1 MAREYWLLY
10 KKRNEDF
17 KDLIAGSFPQVPDIT
32 YNPVSLIIDID
43 IALITKGLL
52 ISGQG
57 EKYVEQN
64 KLYSKIPEIVK
75 QQLLDGNCFVDPV
88 LIEKTILRNGS
99 TVTEQIVQY
108 DVFSVDDVPE
118 VDYDQRGNI
127 TRVQLQ
133 GDTTLK
139 EYFYDEN
146 NVVKVKFVYDDDRED
161 EEYPYIPGFIPVV
174 EFPGV
179 KTDDEDNVSRVEGIS
194 QLLVDI
200 NLDKGKLDD
209 IFSIH
214 ADPTLIGNVNFEDS
228 DEEEDDA
235 KRKAGQ
241 YNYLET
247 PEGGKLYFLEMQGSV
262 VQYLASEKDKKKK
275 ELTLEYPELLLN
287 EIAGGSSMSGYAI
300 YLKILNLVSIIESY
314 RTILKDSLYNLFE
327 ISSMLDNGAKNDT
340 KIKLDPVVKYN
351 ENDRINQI
359 VSSKTND
366 LIDHKTAVTLTAQ
379 LFGLPADDIWEKITA
394 QMLES
399 VVQAE
404 NNTKQFENQSI
415 PNQSDDKKDTQL

>member
-17 KDLIAGSFPQVPDIT
+17 KNLIAGSFPQIPDIT

-57 EKYVEQN
+57 EKYALQN
-64 KLYSKIPEIVK
+64 KLYAKIPEIIK
-75 QQLLDGNCFVDPV
+75 YQLLDGNCFIDPV
-88 LIEKTILRNGS
+88 IVEKEYLKNGN
-99 TVTEQIVQY
+99 VVVEKIIQY
-108 DVFSVDDVPE
+108 DVFGVDDVPE

-127 TRVQLQ
+127 TRIQLQ
-133 GDTTLK
+133 GDDVLK

-146 NVVKVKFVYDDDRED
+146 GVVKVRFIYDDDRDD

-179 KTDDEDNVSRVEGIS
+179 KTDGEDNVSRVEGIS

-200 NLDKGKLDD
+200 NLDKSKLDD

-228 DEEEDDA
+228 EDEEDETR
-235 KRKAGQ
+235 RKAGQ

-262 VQYLASEKDKKKK
+262 VQYLAAEKDKKKK

-314 RTILKDSLYNLFE
+314 RTIIHESLYNLFE
-327 ISSMLDNGAKNDT
+327 ISTILDDGVKNDT
-340 KIKLDPVVKYN
+340 TIKFDPVVKYN

-359 VSSKTND
+359 VSSKTNN

-379 LFGLPADDIWEKITA
+379 LFGLPANDIWEKVSA
-394 QMLES
+394 QMLNS
-399 VVQAE
+399 APQDS
-404 NNTKQFENQSI
+404 KQFENQSI
-415 PNQSDDKKDTQL
+415 PNQSEDKKDTQL